1 MDYNP
6 LFRYIRTSFLSC
18 GFVFY
23 CSMKDEK
30 KGYAS
35 WIGIVIAASLGIK
48 IKPTVVIALLAIVLA
63 EIFFLRKCQI
73 KEIAAKCLLLQEG
86 TIIVLGL

>member
-6 LFRYIRTSFLSC
+6 LFRYIRTSFLSA
-18 GFVFY
+18 VLYFY

-63 EIFFLRKCQI
+63 EIFF
-73 KEIAAKCLLLQEG
+73 AK
-86 TIIVLGL
+86 VPN